1 MDWNLPV
8 TGPAQKQLRRLPAKD
23 RSRVRAALLVMKGDP
38 FSGDLARL
46 HGQPGGW
53 RRRAGA
59 YRIFF
64 DVDYGQ
70 RLVIVTAIVR
80 RTSTTY

>member
-1 MDWNLPV
+1 
-8 TGPAQKQLRRLPAKD
+8 
-23 RSRVRAALLVMKGDP
+23 MKGDP